1 MSFSVNLLAVL
12 VAAIAAFAF
21 GAVWYTALSKQWL
34 AALGK
39 TREQLN
45 VGFTPFIWSV
55 VVELVMAFVLAVLI
69 GNLPGGITITT
80 GLTVGLLA
88 WVGFVATTLILNH
101 RYEGLSWSLTI
112 LDSGHLLGVLLIQGA
127 VIGVF
132 G

>member
-69 GNLPGGITITT
+69 GNLPGGITVTT

-127 VIGVF
+127 VIGLF

>member
-55 VVELVMAFVLAVLI
+55 VVELVMALVLAVLI

-127 VIGVF
+127 VIGLF

>member
-127 VIGVF
+127 VIGLF